1 MRIAAFLASV
11 LCISPLLSHAQLAQL
26 LQTDW
31 NAPFP
36 PHRIMDNLYYVGT
49 EQLATYLIT
58 TPDGHILINS
68 DFESTVPFLQQNVT
82 ALGFEFD
89 DIEIVLGS
97 HAHPD
102 HMQADA
108 LVKGLTGAQ
117 VMAMTEDVPALRAM
131 RPNGKEHPIDR
142 ELADGDE
149 VTLGGTTLTAHR
161 TPGHTKGCTSWAF
174 KVEEGGQTYDALIA
188 CSLGALPTIPLVN
201 NPDYPEIAD
210 DFIATFAKAR
220 TLSVDIFLA
229 AHGNQYG
236 LAEKHAKLASRAPK
250 DPNPYIDPAGYIA
263 YVELQERRFR
273 ELLTQQQAGT
283 SNAASGDTRP

>member
-36 PHRIMDNLYYVGT
+36 PHRIIDNLYYVGT

-68 DFESTVPFLQQNVT
+68 CFESTVPLLEQNVA
-82 ALGFEFD
+82 ALGFEFA

-102 HMQADA
+102 HMQGDA
-108 LVKGLTGAQ
+108 LVKELTGAQ
-117 VMAMTEDVPALRAM
+117 VMAMAEDVPALRAM
-131 RPNGKEHPIDR
+131 QPGGKEHPIDR
-142 ELADGDE
+142 ELNDGDE
-149 VTLGGTTLTAHR
+149 VTLGGTTLTAHL
-161 TPGHTKGCTSWAF
+161 TAGHTQGCTSWALE
-174 KVEEGGQTYDALIA
+174 VEEGGQTYDVLIA
-188 CSLGALPTIPLVN
+188 CGLAATANSVLVEN
-201 NPDYPEIAD
+201 RGYPEIVD

-220 TLSVDIFLA
+220 TLAVDVFLGP
-229 AHGNQYG
+229 HGNQFG
-236 LAEKHAKLASRAPK
+236 LVEKHAKLASRGPN

-263 YVELQERRFR
+263 YVEMQEQRFR
-273 ELLTQQQAGT
+273 ELLAQQQAAT
-283 SNAASGDTRP
+283 DTASGEARP